1 MVKVV
6 ITAPRGAMDSLIVQ
20 EAFKREVMEELGI
33 KVDNPT
39 PMGRY
44 VFESNVEKELVNVFK
59 TVYDGPV
66 NPSKDELDGGRFWTM
81 QEIKD
86 ALGKGILTP
95 NFESEFR
102 KFFI

>member
-1 MVKVV
+1 
-6 ITAPRGAMDSLIVQ
+6 
-20 EAFKREVMEELGI
+20 
-33 KVDNPT
+33 
-39 PMGRY
+39 MGHY

-95 NFESEFR
+95 NFEAEFR